1 MKPSDNPPS
10 QTYTGRAE
18 RLRQLQQ
25 LFAKWTEEDGR
36 LTDDEIR
43 DELREAANALVLAAG
58 PQLVAA

>member
-1 MKPSDNPPS
+1 MVESARLMLAASGARVVDAEVAV
-10 QTYTGRAE
+10 GRAHD
-18 RLRQLQQ
+18 R
-25 LFAKWTEEDGR
+25 FDEDGR